1 MFKGL
6 QAASARFNLR
16 STMDR
21 VNGKMGAGTGNVLDA
36 TMASKDIIKG
46 LFIDL
51 TFLVDT
57 WNPEVKDLPP
67 EKVIRDFNVFLFSGK
82 YDLFVTNTLANTI
95 SHLDDKKIETFSSLL
110 NYYFS
115 AYGEKDC
122 KEKKLIQNFVNQIIK
137 GLERQSSD
145 RKTGQGF
152 LKNFINNQ
160 TIKWSLDDDLTKKEI
175 EESLNEALNKRNNNA
190 LAIIESV
197 NKKIELKQFQEGI
210 IQANKGLEIHKDNL
224 LLYVARARCF
234 YESGY
239 MKSAINDFTK
249 SIELDNDLNNSIFHK
264 YRGLAKLQI
273 NDKEGALND
282 FKIAAG
288 RGNDDA
294 KELLNI
300 YFKNKDNF
308 SSDKKVF
315 PEKEKELNK
324 EIPGFEK
331 RIDEKEI
338 KMDEHEYFTRAFEKH
353 KLEDFQGAI
362 NDNSKAIEI
371 NPSFAEAFFN
381 RAECKRE
388 IEDDSGAIDDFTK
401 AIEINPRMSQAYNNR
416 GFVKAKLGDFK
427 GAIDDFTKTIEINPR
442 NQNAYLNRGIEKDKL
457 EDFQGAI
464 DDYSKAIEI
473 NQNFDKAFF
482 NRAVSKRKIEDYSG
496 AIDDYTKALE
506 IYPRDQNAYNNRG
519 TEKNKLKD
527 FKGAIDDYSKAIKID
542 PNFATAFFNRAVSKK
557 KIEDFQGAIDDY
569 KKVIEINPKD
579 QLANQKLK
587 EIEEYLRQKASS
599 KSINDNKKAT
609 GINPKD
615 AEAEAYYN
623 LGIAKFRLEDF
634 QGAID
639 NYTKAIEINPTK
651 ALIYLSRGKA
661 KFDSGDLEGSFDDV
675 FKAKELGSED
685 AIQLLKKIR
694 KEIELIKTKAIENDP
709 SNSEAYYTR
718 ANSKLH
724 SEDVEGAIE
733 DLNKAIEINP
743 SYKDAY
749 NFRGLIKSQLKDFS
763 EAIDDY
769 SKAIEINSKDEDAYK
784 NRATSKCYLKDY
796 EGAIADYKKAIE
808 INPRDAE
815 SYHNLGLA
823 KINLEDFEG
832 AIYNLK
838 KAIEI
843 NPIQAESYLFLGNA
857 RVQSEDFATAMDDY
871 TKAIEINPSYTDA
884 YFYRGI
890 TKLKFEDFEGA
901 IADVKKAQELGSEDA
916 NEFLKEIEEKLRED
930 SFSNSEESG
939 NSAKILKEHFDKEI
953 SLNDEANKNII
964 QDISKWKEDKKISSS
979 SSTNKPIKRDAIQNV
994 LETKLDNFNPTYKT
1008 WATFKALKRLA
1019 WVMED
1024 DGSDEEELYSF
1035 LLSSYKNVSSPA
1047 KFTEWI
1053 KELLYDNSYSNNDP
1067 EWLESEWNI
1076 GPNIELHAF
1085 NSKESFLKS
1094 FDSEFTYS
1102 IFSKCWEIACSE
1114 DLYKLNDYENWNKNK
1129 YWFF

>member
-82 YDLFVTNTLANTI
+82 YDLFVTN
-95 SHLDDKKIETFSSLL
+95 KKIETFSSLL

-197 NKKIELKQFQEGI
+197 NKKIELKQFQEGSR
-210 IQANKGLEIHKDNL
+210 QASKGLEIHKDNL

-353 KLEDFQGAI
+353 KLKDFKGAIADYSKAIEINPRNYGVFYNRAECKREIEDFQGAI

-371 NPSFAEAFFN
+371 NP
-381 RAECKRE
+381 
-388 IEDDSGAIDDFTK
+388 
-401 AIEINPRMSQAYNNR
+401 RMSQAYNNR
-416 GFVKAKLGDFK
+416 GFIKSKLGDFK
-427 GAIDDFTKTIEINPR
+427 
-442 NQNAYLNRGIEKDKL
+442 
-457 EDFQGAI
+457 
-464 DDYSKAIEI
+464 
-473 NQNFDKAFF
+473 
-482 NRAVSKRKIEDYSG
+482 
-496 AIDDYTKALE
+496 
-506 IYPRDQNAYNNRG
+506 
-519 TEKNKLKD
+519 
-527 FKGAIDDYSKAIKID
+527 
-542 PNFATAFFNRAVSKK
+542 
-557 KIEDFQGAIDDY
+557 GAIDDY

-587 EIEEYLRQKASS
+587 EIEEYLREKASS

-694 KEIELIKTKAIENDP
+694 KEIELIKTKAIENNP

-769 SKAIEINSKDEDAYK
+769 SKAKGCRS
-784 NRATSKCYLKDY
+784 RS
-796 EGAIADYKKAIE
+796 
-808 INPRDAE
+808 
-815 SYHNLGLA
+815 
-823 KINLEDFEG
+823 
-832 AIYNLK
+832 
-838 KAIEI
+838 
-843 NPIQAESYLFLGNA
+843 
-857 RVQSEDFATAMDDY
+857 
-871 TKAIEINPSYTDA
+871 
-884 YFYRGI
+884 
-890 TKLKFEDFEGA
+890 
-901 IADVKKAQELGSEDA
+901 
-916 NEFLKEIEEKLRED
+916 
-930 SFSNSEESG
+930 
-939 NSAKILKEHFDKEI
+939 IL
-953 SLNDEANKNII
+953 
-964 QDISKWKEDKKISSS
+964 
-979 SSTNKPIKRDAIQNV
+979 
-994 LETKLDNFNPTYKT
+994 
-1008 WATFKALKRLA
+1008 
-1019 WVMED
+1019 
-1024 DGSDEEELYSF
+1024 
-1035 LLSSYKNVSSPA
+1035 
-1047 KFTEWI
+1047 
-1053 KELLYDNSYSNNDP
+1053 
-1067 EWLESEWNI
+1067 
-1076 GPNIELHAF
+1076 
-1085 NSKESFLKS
+1085 
-1094 FDSEFTYS
+1094 
-1102 IFSKCWEIACSE
+1102 
-1114 DLYKLNDYENWNKNK
+1114 
-1129 YWFF
+1129 